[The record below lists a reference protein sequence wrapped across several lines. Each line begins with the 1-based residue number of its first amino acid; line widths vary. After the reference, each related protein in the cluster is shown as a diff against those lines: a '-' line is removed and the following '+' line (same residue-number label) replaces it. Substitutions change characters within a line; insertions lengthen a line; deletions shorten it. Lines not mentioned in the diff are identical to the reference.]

1 MSIYLFVIGLLLFAA
16 WAGALPTQLAAMN
29 RPRNHLVYYGEAF
42 ASGTFLGAS
51 LLHML
56 PDAIDNL
63 SKISVWEY
71 PVATTLTGV
80 GFLVM
85 LMIERIGIIY
95 KDHSEHAKHVECSI
109 LSYILLIILSFH
121 SIIVGL
127 SLGLEQGKM
136 EAIVLMVALMLHK
149 ASAGF
154 AFGMTLRYSSFK
166 HLHRYLM
173 IAIFSLSTPLGIAI
187 GLYITHYAHMS
198 ISSLTEGMFDSV
210 AAGTFLYMT
219 MHLMQTRDPYPMPQR
234 LASLGIV
241 IVGFVMM
248 AVLALY
254 I

>member
-1 MSIYLFVIGLLLFAA
+1 MTIYWFVIALIVIAA

-56 PDAIDNL
+56 PDAINNL
-63 SKISVWEY
+63 STITYWQY
-71 PVATTLTGV
+71 PVACMLTAI
-80 GFLVM
+80 GFLIMMV
-85 LMIERIGIIY
+85 IERVGIIY
-95 KDHSEHAKHVECSI
+95 KDHSEHAEHVECSI

-121 SIIVGL
+121 SLIVGL
-127 SLGLEQGKM
+127 SLGLERGKL
-136 EAIVLMVALMLHK
+136 EAIVLMVALVLHK

-154 AFGMTLRYSSFK
+154 AFGMTLRYSTFR

-173 IAIFSLSTPLGIAI
+173 IAVFSLATPVGVMI
-187 GLYITHYAHMS
+187 GLYVTLYTHVH
-198 ISSLTEGMFDSV
+198 ISSLTEGLFDSI

-219 MHLMQTRDPYPMPQR
+219 MHLTQTRDPFPMPQR

-241 IVGFVMM
+241 LIGFLLM
-248 AVLALY
+248 AILALY

>member
-1 MSIYLFVIGLLLFAA
+1 
-16 WAGALPTQLAAMN
+16 
-29 RPRNHLVYYGEAF
+29 
-42 ASGTFLGAS
+42 
-51 LLHML
+51 
-56 PDAIDNL
+56 
-63 SKISVWEY
+63 
-71 PVATTLTGV
+71 
-80 GFLVM
+80 
-85 LMIERIGIIY
+85 
-95 KDHSEHAKHVECSI
+95 
-109 LSYILLIILSFH
+109 
-121 SIIVGL
+121 
-127 SLGLEQGKM
+127 
-136 EAIVLMVALMLHK
+136 
-149 ASAGF
+149 
-154 AFGMTLRYSSFK
+154 
-166 HLHRYLM
+166 M